1 MAVARKYIRQCRR
14 LFPVYGKLERT
25 FLKRL
30 KVQVDEHLELF
41 PSSSYEELLEQFGT
55 PREVVLE
62 YYNTIDDDYLL
73 RKTNLVK
80 HVRCFL
86 GIIVTLIV
94 IFFVYRSYMVYQS
107 FQEIKDSR
115 IIYEERGKIEELL
128 Q

>member
-1 MAVARKYIRQCRR
+1 MAVARKYIRQCRS

-80 HVRCFL
+80 KIKVFLIFSATLLFIYCF
-86 GIIVTLIV
+86 
-94 IFFVYRSYMVYQS
+94 YQRYTTY
-107 FQEIKDSR
+107 QALNLIKDQQ
-115 IIYEERGKIEELL
+115 IIYEKEGKIEEIK
-128 Q
+128 

>member
-1 MAVARKYIRQCRR
+1 MAVARKYIRQCRS

-86 GIIVTLIV
+86 GIIVTVIV

-115 IIYEERGKIEELL
+115 IIYEERGKIEELP